1 MPTQGSCLPIT
12 DIVVMVSGGDIFDD
26 YYKYLDLSDDYI
38 LNHVDQKNIYFIK
51 VINFIK
57 SNTLTYQLIT
67 RITPP
72 KVIPGLIKSIFSK
85 KDSIMISSSSLNA
98 TSIAPSNSSAP

>member
-1 MPTQGSCLPIT
+1 MIKKN
-12 DIVVMVSGGDIFDD
+12 
-26 YYKYLDLSDDYI
+26 KYI
-38 LNHVDQKNIYFIK
+38 IK
-51 VINFIK
+51 IINFFK

-85 KDSIMISSSSLNA
+85 KDFKKNYDQKEKDLFSITNNEIDQMNFLSHKDYSYFLF
-98 TSIAPSNSSAP
+98 SNRI